1 LKEDTIK
8 HLILGLMRYSF
19 WGGILYL
26 WLHFIY
32 ANAISFMPWNVY
44 QLPLSTV
51 YGLVLC
57 LGQYFMLKYTVIYG
71 ISATLAGAEGVEM
84 PQPPKCISRIH
95 LYSDMWRVFDPGLYK
110 FLNRCAKFIID
121 YKNKLL
127 RKTSNI

>member
-1 LKEDTIK
+1 
-8 HLILGLMRYSF
+8 
-19 WGGILYL
+19 
-26 WLHFIY
+26 
-32 ANAISFMPWNVY
+32 
-44 QLPLSTV
+44 
-51 YGLVLC
+51 
-57 LGQYFMLKYTVIYG
+57 MLKYTVIYG

-110 FLNRCAKFIID
+110 FLNRCAKFIND